1 MPDLKSELQ
10 KLADL
15 KFDDDGGTTVITL
28 PTTATATTAT
38 TATTAAHLDTVGVS
52 QTLFNIIRDNP
63 GNTRSEL
70 VELARKANIKD
81 ASSSSLIVQFTK
93 RGLIEAANNGSVSTY
108 TTIGSH
114 YVKGYIARNKAKKV
128 KPVAKVTPTPTPAP
142 DNAKLTTSVPQ
153 LLDTLSIVQARELY
167 DALKKI
173 FGA

>member
-1 MPDLKSELQ
+1 MPDLRSELQ

-15 KFDDDGGTTVITL
+15 KFDDDGDTTNVITL
-28 PTTATATTAT
+28 P
-38 TATTAAHLDTVGVS
+38 AAVGIPDFLGVS
-52 QTLFNIIRDNP
+52 EKLFGIIRDNP
-63 GNTRSEL
+63 GLTRSEL

-93 RGLIEAANNGSVSTY
+93 RGLIEAAKNGSVSTY
-108 TTIGSH
+108 TTVGNH
-114 YVKGYIARNKAKKV
+114 YVKGYVARAKAKKA
-128 KPVAKVTPTPTPAP
+128 KPVAVVTPKPTPVP

>member
-15 KFDDDGGTTVITL
+15 KFDDDDDGDTMTE
-28 PTTATATTAT
+28 TTAPS
-38 TATTAAHLDTVGVS
+38 LGVS
-52 QTLFNIIRDNP
+52 ETFFNIIRDNP
-63 GNTRSEL
+63 GLSRAEL
-70 VELARKANIKD
+70 LVLARKAGIKD
-81 ASSSSLIVQFTK
+81 ASSSSLVVQFVK
-93 RGLIEAANNGSVSTY
+93 RGIIRPQSVGNVSSYFTV
-108 TTIGSH
+108 GNH
-114 YVKGYIARNKAKKV
+114 YVKGYVARDKAKKA

-142 DNAKLTTSVPQ
+142 DNVKLTTSVPQ